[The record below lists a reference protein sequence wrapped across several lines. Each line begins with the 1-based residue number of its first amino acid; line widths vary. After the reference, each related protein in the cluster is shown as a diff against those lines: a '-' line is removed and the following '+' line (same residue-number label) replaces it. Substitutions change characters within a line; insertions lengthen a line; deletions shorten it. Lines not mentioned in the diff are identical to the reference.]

1 MGHISARSLD
11 ILHMIEGSGLS
22 CCGDGL
28 ACDAYT
34 IRQSAQQAHPMN
46 SMHNAKFYFQLVF
59 TDLMGPIAP
68 AALGVY
74 HYASKFTDAATRWR
88 K

>member
-1 MGHISARSLD
+1 
-11 ILHMIEGSGLS
+11 
-22 CCGDGL
+22 
-28 ACDAYT
+28 
-34 IRQSAQQAHPMN
+34 MN